1 MAKITSIHLGFAEL
15 RIDLLKKK
23 IRQMEAATV
32 LSSINLS
39 NKNGS
44 AFRTLSSIKDGAFLD
59 WLLAEIYFCTFA
71 KILLS

>member
-15 RIDLLKKK
+15 RIDLLKK
-23 IRQMEAATV
+23 IRQREAATV

-59 WLLAEIYFCTFA
+59 GLLAEIYFCTFA
-71 KILLS
+71 KILLF